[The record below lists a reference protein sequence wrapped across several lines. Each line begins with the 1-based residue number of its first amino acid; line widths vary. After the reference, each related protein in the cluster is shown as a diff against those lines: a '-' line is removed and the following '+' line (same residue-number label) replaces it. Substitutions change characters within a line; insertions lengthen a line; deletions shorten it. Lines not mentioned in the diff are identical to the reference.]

1 MRRLALAILGVA
13 LVGCGGKKVSADD
26 LKNYQLTTEDL
37 KTFYK
42 DFPKVIETF
51 RNITPTR
58 REIKE
63 KGFQAFAEIDFPAQT
78 KQVIKETGFQG
89 LDHFLKVYSNV
100 KLADIRL
107 IAEKKIKEAEAELKK
122 LDEALK
128 VLEED
133 KKAGKLKE
141 DQYKALKEQ
150 LEAQKRA
157 IQESINALKPFA
169 QLEVSQ
175 ANLNLVKKYWADV
188 EAALIKGND
197 WENLE

>member
-1 MRRLALAILGVA
+1 MRKLAIAALGVF
-13 LVGCGGKKVSADD
+13 LFGCGGKKVSAED

-37 KTFYK
+37 KVFYK

-58 REIKE
+58 TQIKE
-63 KGFQAFAEIDFPAQT
+63 KGFEAFAEIDFPALT
-78 KQVIKETGFQG
+78 KQVVKETGFG
-89 LDHFLKVYSNV
+89 DLNHFLKVYANI
-100 KLADIRL
+100 KIADIRL

-122 LDEALK
+122 LDETLKALDESK
-128 VLEED
+128 E
-133 KKAGKLKE
+133 AGKVNE

-150 LEAQKRA
+150 LEAQKNA
-157 IQESINALKPFA
+157 IKANIDALKPFA